1 MCKSYLDSKLGLIEI
16 SGNDMIERVELVSSK
31 DDSFL
36 ENEVTIDCKKQLLE
50 YFSKQREIFDI
61 NINFIGTKFQKQ
73 VWNALLSVPFGKTV
87 SYLDIANMIDT
98 KGVQAVGSA
107 VGKNPILIICPCHR
121 IINHNGNIGGFS
133 SGLDKK
139 IKLMEI
145 ENIVL

>member
-1 MCKSYLDSKLGLIEI
+1 MYKSYLDSELGLIEI
-16 SGNDMIERVELVSSK
+16 VGNDMIEQVELVSSR
-31 DDSFL
+31 DFNAM
-36 ENEVTIDCKKQLLE
+36 ENDVTIDCKKQLLE
-50 YFSKQREIFDI
+50 YFDGTREVFDI
-61 NINFIGTKFQKQ
+61 NINFIGTEFQKN
-73 VWNALLSVPFGKTV
+73 VWNALLKVPFGKTV

-121 IINHNGNIGGFS
+121 IINHNGKIGGFS